1 MRNRGI
7 NLPPVE
13 QIGIVVRNVD
23 QSAEYYGSMF
33 GWGPFQISEVD
44 LKGCLYRGR
53 PTDCRLKMATAQ
65 SGALEI
71 ELIEVLDGESIHSEF
86 LRERGEG
93 IQHVRF
99 RVDNLDEILAEWA
112 KVGIEPVWQHRM
124 PEFGAAWAYVNTDL
138 CGGVM
143 AELLELKEL

>member
-1 MRNRGI
+1 MK
-7 NLPPVE
+7 LPPVE
-13 QIGIVVRNVD
+13 QIGIVVRNVE
-23 QSAEYYGSMF
+23 QSAKVYGSVF

-65 SGALEI
+65 SGPLEI

-93 IQHVRF
+93 IQ
-99 RVDNLDEILAEWA
+99 
-112 KVGIEPVWQHRM
+112 Q
-124 PEFGAAWAYVNTDL
+124 
-138 CGGVM
+138 M
-143 AELLELKEL
+143 A